1 MKETL
6 LYDSVPAI
14 AGLNRVDG
22 FEPRTMMRELG
33 DSQNKTLYLDV
44 LFRKLGFRL
53 KNPNGRISKRI
64 IKLTD
69 QVAVVEAR
77 IYLDK
82 GDGEEN
88 YLANA
93 FSLRFFNADGE
104 FGSKYLE
111 MAETAAAGRALSD
124 AGYGSQFADAGEEY
138 DPVQVDAGVSQ
149 PEGHPAGSMTEET
162 ENTAAA
168 VFPGTVPPP
177 APAAPLPPK
186 PSYTMD
192 MDVEQI
198 KSMMTL
204 EEAMNLTI
212 SAGSFK
218 GRPLG
223 QTAAEK
229 PSCLSWFMTG
239 YKGPDN
245 ILRAA
250 ASLLYDSAMNAAR

>member
-1 MKETL
+1 MKENL

-14 AGLNRVDG
+14 AELNRVEG
-22 FEPRTMMRELG
+22 FEPRRMMREIG
-33 DSQNKTLYLDV
+33 DDQNKTLYLDV
-44 LFRKLGFRL
+44 LFRKLWFRL

-69 QVAVVEAR
+69 QLAVVEAR
-77 IYLDK
+77 VYLDK
-82 GDGEEN
+82 DDGDEN

-93 FSLRFFNADGE
+93 FGLRFYNADGE
-104 FGSKYLE
+104 LGTKYLE
-111 MAETAAAGRALSD
+111 KAETAAAGRALAD
-124 AGYGSQFADAGEEY
+124 AGYGSQFADAGVSQQEPAGKPSEGG
-138 DPVQVDAGVSQ
+138 DSAVAGVSTGAV
-149 PEGHPAGSMTEET
+149 P
-162 ENTAAA
+162 AAA
-168 VFPGTVPPP
+168 KP
-177 APAAPLPPK
+177 ATPLQAKPA
-186 PSYTMD
+186 YTMD

-229 PSCLSWFMTG
+229 PSCLNWFMTG

-250 ASLLYDSAMNAAR
+250 AALLYESAMKAAG

>member
-44 LFRKLGFRL
+44 LFRKLWFRL

-111 MAETAAAGRALSD
+111 MAASRTQKPYCAEWR
-124 AGYGSQFADAGEEY
+124 EY
-138 DPVQVDAGVSQ
+138 RRHRRDLRQRCI
-149 PEGHPAGSMTEET
+149 
-162 ENTAAA
+162 
-168 VFPGTVPPP
+168 
-177 APAAPLPPK
+177 
-186 PSYTMD
+186 
-192 MDVEQI
+192 I
-198 KSMMTL
+198 KWKSG
-204 EEAMNLTI
+204 I
-212 SAGSFK
+212 SIFSIFF
-218 GRPLG
+218 RV
-223 QTAAEK
+223 
-229 PSCLSWFMTG
+229 
-239 YKGPDN
+239 
-245 ILRAA
+245 R
-250 ASLLYDSAMNAAR
+250 

>member
-44 LFRKLGFRL
+44 LFRKLWFRL

-138 DPVQVDAGVSQ
+138 DPVQVPAGRTSGWKHDRGNGKYRGSGFPRNSPAPSASRSAPTQAVLYDGYGCGADQVHDDAGRSDE
-149 PEGHPAGSMTEET
+149 PDD
-162 ENTAAA
+162 
-168 VFPGTVPPP
+168 F
-177 APAAPLPPK
+177 
-186 PSYTMD
+186 
-192 MDVEQI
+192 
-198 KSMMTL
+198 
-204 EEAMNLTI
+204 
-212 SAGSFK
+212 
-218 GRPLG
+218 GRLV
-223 QTAAEK
+223 
-229 PSCLSWFMTG
+229 
-239 YKGPDN
+239 
-245 ILRAA
+245 
-250 ASLLYDSAMNAAR
+250 